1 MCSPSPSIQKNAERM
16 CTFLC
21 GIHTSQLCDAPS
33 VPSYGTRICVPAG
46 ILRSPALSTRS
57 DPALPT
63 PGVLLRTWRR
73 SFLSRRYLRSAQSTQ
88 ITAIAQLTYPK
99 PSEST

>member
-16 CTFLC
+16 CTFLY
-21 GIHTSQLCDAPS
+21 GMHTSQLWDAPS

-46 ILRSPALSTRS
+46 IRRSPALSTRS

-73 SFLSRRYLRSAQSTQ
+73 SFLSRRYLRSAHSTQ
-88 ITAIAQLTYPK
+88 ITAIAQLT
-99 PSEST
+99 